1 MYSVPQFIFDNSL
14 GDSLLQGAYRTFVV
28 NAKFMSPANLPH
40 INFMASCVVEIFGL
54 DSAAAYEHAFGYLR
68 QLAVL
73 VKNAQSQKSKEAFRE
88 VYCWQTVNSL
98 ELWAKLLSTHSD
110 KEVSLQ
116 CLTIPFHILPFQY
129 AFANRDN

>member
-1 MYSVPQFIFDNSL
+1 M
-14 GDSLLQGAYRTFVV
+14 V

-116 CLTIPFHILPFQY
+116 CQTIPLGILPFQY
-129 AFANRDN
+129 AFTSRYD